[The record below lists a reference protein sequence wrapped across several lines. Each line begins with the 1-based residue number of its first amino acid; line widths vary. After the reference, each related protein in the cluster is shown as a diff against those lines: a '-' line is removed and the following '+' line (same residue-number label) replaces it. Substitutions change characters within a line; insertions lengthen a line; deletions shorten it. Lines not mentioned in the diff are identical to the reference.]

1 MSHFDEPT
9 YAMFVDRELGAS
21 EVRAVETHLATCAPC
36 RQLVAALAG
45 ENEVLAGALQ
55 AEAPAS
61 IPGAGSTWR
70 RAAAWTAVGAAIL
83 GGLRQLVP
91 AGAAGGPDWV
101 DLVVAAALFLAR
113 HAATLDRLVTTL
125 AVVTMAVLAL
135 AGILH
140 VVREGRGHRAPAIG
154 LLALGLALG
163 WPAAAAAL
171 ETRIGTRVTV
181 AAPYRVGGTLVAAA
195 DLVEI
200 DGTVEGDLIVAAR
213 SLEIR
218 GAVQGNVVFAGKEAI
233 VRGTVDGSAYTLA
246 GRVEIPGHVT
256 RTLYGLNR
264 FTTVTREGRVE
275 GDATLAGRD
284 VGLEGRLGRSVWVW
298 GRTVRVTGEVARHL
312 TARAH
317 ALRLS
322 GQARVGGDVVAHVL
336 RGEDLEVGPEV
347 AIGGR
352 REARVAPAGSAVYA
366 EPRTYFWL
374 ATGLVG
380 AVVVGCLGF
389 LAAPRFCDA
398 SVRALGAWW
407 RSLGLG
413 AAVLVG
419 APIAMVLAAVTL
431 VGLPVALLG
440 LGLYLA
446 GLYAAK
452 IVVGLFLGRAILRS
466 AGTRVRD
473 VLPALGMG
481 LLIVAIAVRIPVA
494 GGILHLAVL
503 CLGVGALASTLA
515 RTIRH
520 ARGS

>member
-181 AAPYRVGGTLVAAA
+181 AAPDRVGGTLVAAA

-298 GRTVRVTGEVARHL
+298 GRT
-312 TARAH
+312 
-317 ALRLS
+317 
-322 GQARVGGDVVAHVL
+322 ARVGGDVVAHVL

-473 VLPALGMG
+473 VLPALGLG